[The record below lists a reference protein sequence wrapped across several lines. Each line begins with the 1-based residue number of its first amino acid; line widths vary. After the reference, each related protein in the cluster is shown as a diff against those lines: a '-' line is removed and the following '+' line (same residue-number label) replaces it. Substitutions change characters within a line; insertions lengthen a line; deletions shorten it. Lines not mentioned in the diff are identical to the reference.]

1 MQPLDGDTS
10 GGTVYLP
17 GYDGTIKVASLF
29 WVLAK
34 LGVMLYLVA
43 TALSRQDR
51 YPLNT
56 FEIILRL
63 VLGVLILLKLPAIAN
78 TALIVTVIYLLF
90 HHTLGAKRNTKVRVQ

>member
-78 TALIVTVIYLLF
+78 TALIVTVIYLLY
-90 HHTLGAKRNTKVRVQ
+90 HNTLGAKRNTKVRVQ

>member
-34 LGVMLYLVA
+34 LGVMFWW
-43 TALSRQDR
+43 LSR

-63 VLGVLILLKLPAIAN
+63 VLGVLPSQVPDRKYSLDRYIFASSPEQCL
-78 TALIVTVIYLLF
+78 
-90 HHTLGAKRNTKVRVQ
+90 